1 LEEFIAMSSACIQP
15 PIYIFGL
22 ERSSRADFRGVS
34 GKNVKSSACAA
45 NSQDDWTAPTKASSQ
60 VAIDRW
66 LNEKLQM
73 LYGPVL
79 SEPIPEQ
86 LAQLIAKHRRDQ
98 ENC

>member
-1 LEEFIAMSSACIQP
+1 LEELIAMSSACIQP
-15 PIYIFGL
+15 QIYILGL
-22 ERSSRADFRGVS
+22 QKGFRSVG
-34 GKNVKSSACAA
+34 GKKLQISAYAA
-45 NSQDDWTAPTKASSQ
+45 NSKDDWTSPTEAPSKG
-60 VAIDRW
+60 AIDRW

-98 ENC
+98 EDSEAG